1 MKENENIAV
10 KEPKQKPEIKEKTSE
25 ESKQKPKHLP
35 MYRVILW
42 NDQDHTFNY
51 VIHMMH
57 KIFGYD
63 KARGMI
69 IATGVHTCGKIAVAT
84 LPLEV
89 AELRRDQIRS
99 FGPDPYLEECMTSMY
114 ATLEPVEDEN

>member
-1 MKENENIAV
+1 MKEKQNVTI
-10 KEPKQKPEIKEKTSE
+10 KKPKQKSETNEKTNE
-25 ESKQKPKHLP
+25 NAMPKHLP

-42 NDQDHTFNY
+42 NDEDHTFNY
-51 VIHMMH
+51 VIHMMNR
-57 KIFGYD
+57 IFGYD
-63 KARGMI
+63 KSYGMI
-69 IATGVHTCGKIAVAT
+69 IATGVHSCGKIAVAT

-99 FGPDPYLEECMTSMY
+99 FGPDPNLEECMTSMY